1 MPIFRVQGKDR
12 DNRLTSLDINC
23 ANESTARN
31 LAIER
36 GFRNTLSVE
45 IIEGHIDP
53 AAVVRPAE
61 RINDRSARRPI
72 ADPLRERP
80 IRTIALGVLVGMLL
94 WTALWL
100 LLGLLFDLIGLALP
114 RP

>member
-1 MPIFRVQGKDR
+1 MPIFRVHGRDR
-12 DNRLTSLDINC
+12 DNRLTSIDIDC
-23 ANESTARN
+23 ASESIARN

-36 GFRNTLSVE
+36 GLRNTLSVE
-45 IIEGHIDP
+45 IIEGDIDP

-61 RINDRSARRPI
+61 RIARRPI

-80 IRTIALGVLVGMLL
+80 IRTIALGVFVGMLL

-100 LLGLLFDLIGLALP
+100 LLSLFLDLIGFALP